1 VSDILR
7 FKQRHGPRAGRS
19 SAGEDPPDRQNG
31 AMQLTEVSPADFPA
45 VIALWDEAGLTRPW
59 NPPAADLQRALDT
72 ETSTVLGAVVDDRLV
87 GTVMVGHDGH
97 RGWVYYLAVA
107 TTERGTGLGRAL
119 MNGAEA
125 WLTARGVVKV
135 QLMVRQTNTAV
146 TGFYERLGY
155 ADADVRVLSKR
166 LD

>member
-1 VSDILR
+1 MHLADI
-7 FKQRHGPRAGRS
+7 
-19 SAGEDPPDRQNG
+19 
-31 AMQLTEVSPADFPA
+31 SPVDFPA
-45 VIALWDEAGLTRPW
+45 VIALWEEAGLTRQW

-72 ETSTVLGAVVDDRLV
+72 ETSTVLGAVVADRLV

-119 MNGAEA
+119 MDGAEA
-125 WLTARGVVKV
+125 WLVARGVVKV
-135 QLMVRQTNTAV
+135 QLMVRHTNTAV
-146 TGFYERLGY
+146 TGFYDRLGY
-155 ADADVRVLSKR
+155 TDAEVRVLAKR